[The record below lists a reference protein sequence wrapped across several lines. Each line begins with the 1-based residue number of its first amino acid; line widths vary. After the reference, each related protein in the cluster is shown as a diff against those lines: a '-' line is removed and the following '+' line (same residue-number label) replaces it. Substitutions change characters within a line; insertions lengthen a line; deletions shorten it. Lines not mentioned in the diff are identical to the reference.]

1 MNNYI
6 IYKYTSPSGKHYIGQ
21 TNDIVRRKSQHK
33 KTNGCPC
40 FKAAVDK
47 YGFENF
53 KFDILEENLTVE
65 EANIKEEYYINEYNS
80 LAPNGYNL
88 HTGGL
93 NHSISEITRERLR
106 NALSGENNP
115 NFGKR
120 HSEETKAKIGLSSKY
135 RKSSML
141 GRTHTTEA
149 KNKMS
154 LSSTNKFHTEETK
167 LKIKKATTGENHPLF
182 GKHHNEST
190 KLKLQ
195 EKNSK
200 TYIVTFPDL
209 HTETIK
215 NMKKFCENNNLIA
228 TAMSKVAMG
237 KATQHKGFSCVL
249 VQNLSI

>member
-40 FKAAVDK
+40 FKVAVDK

-53 KFDILEENLTVE
+53 KFEILEENLTIE

-106 NALSGENNP
+106 IA
-115 NFGKR
+115 
-120 HSEETKAKIGLSSKY
+120 SS
-135 RKSSML
+135 
-141 GRTHTTEA
+141 
-149 KNKMS
+149 
-154 LSSTNKFHTEETK
+154 
-167 LKIKKATTGENHPLF
+167 GENHPLF
-182 GKHHNEST
+182 GKHLAEET
-190 KLKLQ
+190 KRKLR

-200 TYIVTFPDL
+200 EYIITFPDS

-237 KATQHKGFSCVL
+237 KAKQHKGFSCVL
-249 VQNLSI
+249 VQNLST

>member
-40 FKAAVDK
+40 FKVAVDK

-53 KFDILEENLTVE
+53 KFEILEENLTIE

-106 NALSGENNP
+106 IASSGENNP
-115 NFGKR
+115 NFGKQ
-120 HSEETKAKIGLSSKY
+120 HSEETKAKIGLKSKG
-135 RKSSML
+135 RQSML
-141 GRTHTTEA
+141 GKKHTKESIA
-149 KNKMS
+149 KMR

-167 LKIKKATTGENHPLF
+167 LKIKQATTGENHPLF
-182 GKHHNEST
+182 GKHLAEET
-190 KLKLQ
+190 KRKLR

-200 TYIVTFPDL
+200 EYIITFPDS

-237 KATQHKGFSCVL
+237 KAKQHKGFSCVL
-249 VQNLSI
+249 VQNLST